1 MFLLCGHQ
9 SLGNNPQRR
18 DKRDSEFL
26 PCSATVDILILNNLQ
41 HRGKQTMSNSK
52 IRFHRQ
58 TSKNY
63 CNTVLENIEDIVM
76 IKSYNNNK
84 IQFYIQNI

>member
-1 MFLLCGHQ
+1 
-9 SLGNNPQRR
+9 
-18 DKRDSEFL
+18 
-26 PCSATVDILILNNLQ
+26 
-41 HRGKQTMSNSK
+41 MSNSK

-63 CNTVLENIEDIVM
+63 CNTVLENIDDIVM